1 VPESRKNSIPLRL
14 LRSLRE
20 VLIAPSARRIP
31 ATTKSLDHGAGAV
44 LSVAMQPAAK
54 FKLVLV
60 TAPDLRTARK
70 LARAAL
76 QARLAACVNLV
87 PKLESHFR
95 WQGKVDRS
103 PEVLLLFKTTN
114 ARLAGLEKLIVARHP
129 YDTPEIIALSLSQ
142 GNGRYLNWLTESCVA
157 RS

>member
-1 VPESRKNSIPLRL
+1 
-14 LRSLRE
+14 
-20 VLIAPSARRIP
+20 
-31 ATTKSLDHGAGAV
+31 
-44 LSVAMQPAAK
+44 MQPAAK

>member
-1 VPESRKNSIPLRL
+1 LRFL
-14 LRSLRE
+14 GEALT
-20 VLIAPSARRIP
+20 APSARRIP
-31 ATTKSLDHGAGAV
+31 ATTKSLARRACAV
-44 LSVAMQPAAK
+44 LSDAMQPAAK
-54 FKLVLV
+54 YRLVLV

-76 QARLAACVNLV
+76 QARLVACVNLV
-87 PKLESHFR
+87 PKLESHFW
-95 WQGKVDRS
+95 WQGRIDRS
-103 PEVLLLFKTTN
+103 LEVLLLFKTTN

-129 YDTPEIIALSLSQ
+129 YDMPEIIALSLSR